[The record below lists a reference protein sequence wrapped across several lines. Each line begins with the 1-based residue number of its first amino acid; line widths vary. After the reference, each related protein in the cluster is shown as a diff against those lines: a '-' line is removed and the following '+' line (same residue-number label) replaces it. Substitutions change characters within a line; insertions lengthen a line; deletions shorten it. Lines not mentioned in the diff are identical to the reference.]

1 MNSII
6 IYGSHYGTTKQYAEE
21 LSKRTN
27 IKAISFKK
35 FNQQINDYDNIIYL
49 GALYAGGV
57 LGMSK
62 TLKKLN
68 NISNKKI
75 LIATVGLSDPT
86 DEVNKNNI
94 RNNIKNQIPKEVL
107 EKAKIFHLRGGI
119 DYSNNIKN
127 QIPKE
132 VLEKAK
138 IFHLRGGI
146 DYSKLNFAHKTMMKL
161 LYNAVKNLPN
171 EKQTAEDRAMIETYN
186 KKVNFIDFSSLDK
199 IANEIQK

>member
-119 DYSNNIKN
+119 DYS
-127 QIPKE
+127 
-132 VLEKAK
+132 
-138 IFHLRGGI
+138 
-146 DYSKLNFAHKTMMKL
+146 KLNFAHKTMMKL

-199 IANEIQK
+199 ITNEVQK

>member
-6 IYGSHYGTTKQYAEE
+6 VYGSNYGTTKQYANE
-21 LSKRTN
+21 LSRRTN
-27 IKAISFKK
+27 MKAISFKK
-35 FNQQINDYDNIIYL
+35 VNQQINDYDNIIYL

-75 LIATVGLSDPT
+75 IIVTVGLSDPT

-94 RNNIKNQIPKEVL
+94 INNIKNQMPK
-107 EKAKIFHLRGGI
+107 KFF
-119 DYSNNIKN
+119 
-127 QIPKE
+127 
-132 VLEKAK
+132 EKAK

-161 LYNAVKNLPN
+161 LYNAVKNLPK
-171 EKQTAEDRAMIETYN
+171 EKLTAEDRAMIETYN
-186 KKVNFIDFSSLDK
+186 KKVNFIDFSSLDE
-199 IANEIQK
+199 IINETQK

>member
-21 LSKRTN
+21 LSKKTN

-119 DYSNNIKN
+119 DYS
-127 QIPKE
+127 
-132 VLEKAK
+132 
-138 IFHLRGGI
+138 
-146 DYSKLNFAHKTMMKL
+146 KLNFAHKTMMKL

>member
-35 FNQQINDYDNIIYL
+35 INQQINDYDNIIYL

-119 DYSNNIKN
+119 DYS
-127 QIPKE
+127 
-132 VLEKAK
+132 
-138 IFHLRGGI
+138 
-146 DYSKLNFAHKTMMKL
+146 KLNFAHKTMMKL

-186 KKVNFIDFSSLDK
+186 KKVNFIDFSSLDE
-199 IANEIQK
+199 IINEAQK

>member
-75 LIATVGLSDPT
+75 LIATVGLSDPM

-94 RNNIKNQIPKEVL
+94 R
-107 EKAKIFHLRGGI
+107 
-119 DYSNNIKN
+119 NNIKN

>member
-75 LIATVGLSDPT
+75 IIVTVGLSDPT

-94 RNNIKNQIPKEVL
+94 R
-107 EKAKIFHLRGGI
+107 
-119 DYSNNIKN
+119 NNIKN

-186 KKVNFIDFSSLDK
+186 QKGNFVDFSSLDK
-199 IANEIQK
+199 IINEI

>member
-75 LIATVGLSDPT
+75 IIATVGLSDPT

-94 RNNIKNQIPKEVL
+94 RNNIKNQIPKEV
-107 EKAKIFHLRGGI
+107 F
-119 DYSNNIKN
+119 
-127 QIPKE
+127 
-132 VLEKAK
+132 EKAK

>member
-119 DYSNNIKN
+119 DYS
-127 QIPKE
+127 
-132 VLEKAK
+132 
-138 IFHLRGGI
+138 
-146 DYSKLNFAHKTMMKL
+146 KLNFAHKTMIRIYQMKS
-161 LYNAVKNLPN
+161 
-171 EKQTAEDRAMIETYN
+171 KQLKIE
-186 KKVNFIDFSSLDK
+186 
-199 IANEIQK
+199 Q

>member
-94 RNNIKNQIPKEVL
+94 RNNIKNQITKEVF
-107 EKAKIFHLRGGI
+107 EKAKIFHLRGRI
-119 DYSNNIKN
+119 DYS
-127 QIPKE
+127 E
-132 VLEKAK
+132 
-138 IFHLRGGI
+138 
-146 DYSKLNFAHKTMMKL
+146 LNFAHKTMMKL
-161 LYNAVKNLPN
+161 LYNAVKSLPE
-171 EKQTAEDRAMIETYN
+171 EKQSAEDRAVIETYN
-186 KKVNFIDFSSLDK
+186 KKVNFIDFSSLAK
-199 IANEIQK
+199 RITEVQK

>member
-1 MNSII
+1 MSNII

-119 DYSNNIKN
+119 DYS
-127 QIPKE
+127 
-132 VLEKAK
+132 
-138 IFHLRGGI
+138 
-146 DYSKLNFAHKTMMKL
+146 KLNFAHKTMMKL
-161 LYNAVKNLPN
+161 LYNAVKNLPE
-171 EKQTAEDRAMIETYN
+171 EKQTAEDKAMIETYN
-186 KKVNFIDFSSLDK
+186 KKVDFIDFSSLDK
-199 IANEIQK
+199 IVSEI

>member
-49 GALYAGGV
+49 GALYASGV

-119 DYSNNIKN
+119 DYS
-127 QIPKE
+127 
-132 VLEKAK
+132 
-138 IFHLRGGI
+138 
-146 DYSKLNFAHKTMMKL
+146 KLNFAHKTTMKL

-199 IANEIQK
+199 ITNEIQK

>member
-1 MNSII
+1 MSNII
-6 IYGSHYGTTKQYAEE
+6 IYGSHYGTTKQYAKE
-21 LSKRTN
+21 LSRKTN
-27 IKAISFKK
+27 IEAISFENVKE
-35 FNQQINDYDNIIYL
+35 INNYDKIIYL
-49 GALYAGGV
+49 GGLYAGGV

-94 RNNIKNQIPKEVL
+94 R
-107 EKAKIFHLRGGI
+107 
-119 DYSNNIKN
+119 NNIKN

>member
-6 IYGSHYGTTKQYAEE
+6 VYGSNYGTTKQYANE
-21 LSKRTN
+21 LSRRTN
-27 IKAISFKK
+27 MKVISFKK
-35 FNQQINDYDNIIYL
+35 VNQQINDYDNIIYL

-75 LIATVGLSDPT
+75 IIATVGLSDPA

-94 RNNIKNQIPKEVL
+94 RNSIKNQIPKEVF
-107 EKAKIFHLRGGI
+107 ER
-119 DYSNNIKN
+119 
-127 QIPKE
+127 
-132 VLEKAK
+132 AK

-146 DYSKLNFAHKTMMKL
+146 DYSKLNFVHKTMMKL
-161 LYNAVKNLPN
+161 LYNAVKNLPE
-171 EKQTAEDRAMIETYN
+171 EKQTAENRAMIETYN
-186 KKVNFIDFSSLDK
+186 KIVNFIDFSRLDK
-199 IANEIQK
+199 IINEI

>member
-1 MNSII
+1 MKNII
-6 IYGSHYGTTKQYAEE
+6 VYGSNYGTTKQYANE
-21 LSKRTN
+21 LSRRTN
-27 IKAISFKK
+27 MKAISFKK
-35 FNQQINDYDNIIYL
+35 VNQQINDYDNIIYL

-75 LIATVGLSDPT
+75 IIVTVGLSDPT

-94 RNNIKNQIPKEVL
+94 INNIKNQMPK
-107 EKAKIFHLRGGI
+107 KFF
-119 DYSNNIKN
+119 
-127 QIPKE
+127 
-132 VLEKAK
+132 EKAK

-161 LYNAVKNLPN
+161 LYNAVKNLPK
-171 EKQTAEDRAMIETYN
+171 EKLTAEDRAMIETYN
-186 KKVNFIDFSSLDK
+186 KKVNFIDFRR
-199 IANEIQK
+199 NN